1 MAHYAKVLNGK
12 VTKVVVADE
21 FSNLVDGTAGKWIQT
36 SYNTKG
42 GIHYDPNTGK
52 PSGDQSKAIRYNYA
66 GVGHSYDKVNDAF
79 IPPKP
84 YDSWLLNTET
94 YTWEAPI
101 AEPEDNNT
109 YRWVEDSGQ
118 WEITGLNAK
127 IS

>member
-12 VTKVVVADE
+12 VTKVIVAND
-21 FSNLVDGTAGKWIQT
+21 STNLVDGTAGKWIQT
-36 SYNTKG
+36 SYNTQG
-42 GIHYDPNTGK
+42 GVHYDSSTGK
-52 PSGDQSKAIRYNYA
+52 PSADQSKALRFNYA

-84 YDSWLLNTET
+84 YDSWLLNTDT
-94 YTWEAPI
+94 YTWEPPI

-109 YRWVEDSGQ
+109 YRWVESDGQ
-118 WEITGLNAK
+118 WEIIGLNAK